1 MSNFDELVRIMKTLR
16 SPSGCPWDLK
26 QTHSSLVP
34 YLLEETYEVIEAI
47 EDNQADKMA
56 EELGDLLLQ
65 IVFHAQIASENDRFD
80 IEDVSDSISK
90 KLIHR
95 HPHIFK
101 DKQDLSPEEVTQN
114 WEQLKLAEKKGERK
128 SALDGIPK
136 VLPAILK
143 AFRLQ
148 QKASRFGFDWE
159 KPDQVYEKIEEE
171 MGELSEALQQTDQE
185 KIQEEIGDLLF
196 SVVNLARFLEI
207 DPEGALARTNK
218 KFMDRFLYV
227 EKKLAEQGRSLSDS
241 DLAEMDALWNESKNL
256 IKKESKL

>member
-1 MSNFDELVRIMKTLR
+1 MSLGLETDPLK
-16 SPSGCPWDLK
+16 SG
-26 QTHSSLVP
+26 SLP
-34 YLLEETYEVIEAI
+34 LEETYEVIEAI
-47 EDNQADKMA
+47 EDNQADRMA

-65 IVFHAQIASENDRFD
+65 IVFHAQVASECGRFD
-80 IEDVSDSISK
+80 IEDVAASINK

-101 DKQDLSPEEVTQN
+101 QKQDLSPEEVTQN
-114 WEQLKLAEKKGERK
+114 WEQLKLAEKKGHRK

-136 VLPAILK
+136 VLPALLK

-159 KPDQVYEKIEEE
+159 NSEQVYEKVGEE
-171 MGELSEALQQTDQE
+171 MEELKEALDASDHDQIE
-185 KIQEEIGDLLF
+185 EEIGDLLF

-207 DPEGALARTNK
+207 DPESALARTNK

-241 DLAEMDALWNESKNL
+241 DLAEMDALWDESKSL
-256 IKKESKL
+256 MKKES

>member
-1 MSNFDELVRIMKTLR
+1 MKTLR

-47 EDNQADKMA
+47 EDNQADRMA

-65 IVFHAQIASENDRFD
+65 IVFHAQVASEDGRFD
-80 IEDVSDSISK
+80 IEDVAASINK

-101 DKQDLSPEEVTQN
+101 QKQDLSPEEVTQN
-114 WEQLKLAEKKGERK
+114 WEQLKLAEKKGHRK

-136 VLPAILK
+136 VLPALLK

-159 KPDQVYEKIEEE
+159 NSEQVYEKVGEE
-171 MGELSEALQQTDQE
+171 MEELKEALDASDHDQIE
-185 KIQEEIGDLLF
+185 EEIGDLLF

-207 DPEGALARTNK
+207 DPESALARTNK
-218 KFMDRFLYV
+218 KFLDRFLYV

-241 DLAEMDALWNESKNL
+241 DLAEMDALWDESKSL
-256 IKKESKL
+256 MKKES

>member
-47 EDNQADKMA
+47 EDNQADRMA

-65 IVFHAQIASENDRFD
+65 IVFHAQVASEDGRFD
-80 IEDVSDSISK
+80 IEDVAASINK

-101 DKQDLSPEEVTQN
+101 QKQDLSPEEVTQN
-114 WEQLKLAEKKGERK
+114 WEQLKLAEKKGHRK

-136 VLPAILK
+136 VLPALLK

-159 KPDQVYEKIEEE
+159 NSEQVYEKVGEE
-171 MGELSEALQQTDQE
+171 MEELKEALDASDHDQIE
-185 KIQEEIGDLLF
+185 EEIGDLLF

-207 DPEGALARTNK
+207 DPESALARTNK
-218 KFMDRFLYV
+218 KFLDRFLYV

-241 DLAEMDALWNESKNL
+241 DLAEMDALWDESKSL
-256 IKKESKL
+256 MKKES